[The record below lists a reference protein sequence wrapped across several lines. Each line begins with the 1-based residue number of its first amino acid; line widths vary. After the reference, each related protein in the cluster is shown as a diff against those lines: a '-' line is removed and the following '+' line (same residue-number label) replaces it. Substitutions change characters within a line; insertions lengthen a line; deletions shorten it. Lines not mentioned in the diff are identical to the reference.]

1 MKAAPRDDA
10 ERVSQALYGEAVDVL
25 ESCGMFRRVATPDG
39 YEGWVVADAL
49 APVRG
54 LGGDEVDRRM
64 VVSLIEPIYASA
76 GRGARQV
83 TLLTAG
89 VSIILDT
96 RLGGERGLVPIVGPD
111 GGGMWIRRAA
121 LGHVPESRGRL
132 AASDVRRF
140 ALPFVGVPY
149 LWGGR
154 TPFGIDCSGFSQRVY
169 ALCGVTLP
177 RDAYQQAA
185 WAGARV
191 LGDET
196 MRAGD
201 LVFFAGDKDPLE
213 RGITHVGV
221 VLEPPHFVHAS
232 GNAGVAVSSLD
243 ADPYRRQLRC
253 ATRLRE
259 TGD

>member
-1 MKAAPRDDA
+1 
-10 ERVSQALYGEAVDVL
+10 
-25 ESCGMFRRVATPDG
+25 
-39 YEGWVVADAL
+39 
-49 APVRG
+49 
-54 LGGDEVDRRM
+54 
-64 VVSLIEPIYASA
+64 
-76 GRGARQV
+76 
-83 TLLTAG
+83 
-89 VSIILDT
+89 
-96 RLGGERGLVPIVGPD
+96 
-111 GGGMWIRRAA
+111 
-121 LGHVPESRGRL
+121 
-132 AASDVRRF
+132 
-140 ALPFVGVPY
+140 
-149 LWGGR
+149 
-154 TPFGIDCSGFSQRVY
+154 VY